1 MFFVFGPAGQMF
13 RGSSEQLAQVS
24 PVSALRRSQAL
35 FSDNAEVLD
44 SPQPPPQSPLPH
56 AAQGPVAAP
65 TAQTQGAV
73 AAYVQTA
80 VGPQPPRQPL
90 SKVRDVMSTD
100 PVSISPDSVVQAAWQ
115 QLAAQHLGQAPVVNV
130 QGQVVG
136 MLLRAHM
143 VPLELWSQ
151 LDDVQQARTLA
162 QRRVQ
167 EVMISPG
174 PTVAAEAPLRQVAQ
188 VLIDTDL
195 PGLPVTDITGQLE
208 GFISRTDILRAL
220 AVDPPLDIW
229 SGPRPDLS
237 AERRLHRR

>member
-100 PVSISPDSVVQAAWQ
+100 PVSLSPDSVVQAAWQ

-151 LDDVQQARTLA
+151 LDDVQQHVDRFLEELHAECDQCDRQA
-162 QRRVQ
+162 EVERGEQPAARVQ
-167 EVMISPG
+167 QSFDQLLEHGRSLAAMAGDAAGPG
-174 PTVAAEAPLRQVAQ
+174 P
-188 VLIDTDL
+188 
-195 PGLPVTDITGQLE
+195 G
-208 GFISRTDILRAL
+208 
-220 AVDPPLDIW
+220 
-229 SGPRPDLS
+229 
-237 AERRLHRR
+237 

>member
-167 EVMISPG
+167 EVMTRPV
-174 PTVAAEAPLRQVAQ
+174 PTVAAEAPLRLVAH
-188 VLIDTDL
+188 
-195 PGLPVTDITGQLE
+195 
-208 GFISRTDILRAL
+208 RRA
-220 AVDPPLDIW
+220 PPLKEH
-229 SGPRPDLS
+229 RCFLFS
-237 AERRLHRR
+237 AQQARCFVAAASSYHRSRQCAP

>member
-44 SPQPPPQSPLPH
+44 SPQPPPQSPWPH

-100 PVSISPDSVVQAAWQ
+100 PVSLSPDSVVQAAWQ

-130 QGQVVG
+130 QGQVV
-136 MLLRAHM
+136 
-143 VPLELWSQ
+143 
-151 LDDVQQARTLA
+151 
-162 QRRVQ
+162 
-167 EVMISPG
+167 
-174 PTVAAEAPLRQVAQ
+174 
-188 VLIDTDL
+188 
-195 PGLPVTDITGQLE
+195 
-208 GFISRTDILRAL
+208 
-220 AVDPPLDIW
+220 
-229 SGPRPDLS
+229 
-237 AERRLHRR
+237 

>member
-167 EVMISPG
+167 EVMISPV

-229 SGPRPDLS
+229 SGPHPQLS